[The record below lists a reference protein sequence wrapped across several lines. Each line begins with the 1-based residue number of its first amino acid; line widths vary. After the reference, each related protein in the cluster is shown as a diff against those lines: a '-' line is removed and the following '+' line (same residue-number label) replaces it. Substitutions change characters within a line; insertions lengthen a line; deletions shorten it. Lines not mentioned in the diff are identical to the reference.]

1 MVVMVVGGPNGRVD
15 FHDDPGQE
23 FFYQLEG
30 DMVLKVAEGGAI
42 FDVPIREG
50 EVFLLPPHVRHSPQR
65 PNPGSVGL
73 VVESPRMPGMMDGFE
88 WFCFECGSLVHR
100 VEVAVTNIVTDLP
113 PLFDA
118 FYRDEEARTC
128 PRCGALHPGREPP
141 PGWADAALPADAATS
156 RP

>member
-1 MVVMVVGGPNGRVD
+1 
-15 FHDDPGQE
+15 
-23 FFYQLEG
+23 
-30 DMVLKVAEGGAI
+30 
-42 FDVPIREG
+42 
-50 EVFLLPPHVRHSPQR
+50 
-65 PNPGSVGL
+65 
-73 VVESPRMPGMMDGFE
+73 MDGFE